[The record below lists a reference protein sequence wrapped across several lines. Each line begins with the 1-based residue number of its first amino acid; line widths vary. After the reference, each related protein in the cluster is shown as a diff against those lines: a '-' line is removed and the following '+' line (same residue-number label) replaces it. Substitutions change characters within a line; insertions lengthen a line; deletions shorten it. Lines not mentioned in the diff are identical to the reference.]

1 MLAGNL
7 SERCAGDAYPVIPRR
22 RRARRARLGICSQ
35 VLSARRRQISGRSSA
50 VSIRRE
56 AAVKPIRQNREDV
69 VRSAAERVSCG
80 EARGATAALR
90 LASEVAAPLRDY
102 REDPPAPGPTLTSSS
117 PGQLTSL
124 EKSVNDTTSSRVYLD
139 TEGFDSCGRPI
150 FRKEVGES
158 RRDFKREHQRVG
170 GE

>member
-1 MLAGNL
+1 M
-7 SERCAGDAYPVIPRR
+7 
-22 RRARRARLGICSQ
+22 
-35 VLSARRRQISGRSSA
+35 
-50 VSIRRE
+50 
-56 AAVKPIRQNREDV
+56 
-69 VRSAAERVSCG
+69 RSAAERVSCG

-139 TEGFDSCGRPI
+139 TEGFDSCGRPFFRGRPI
-150 FRKEVGES
+150 FRKVFVKKWES
-158 RRDFKREHQRVG
+158 RVETSSENTNEWEESNGACEERFNHKRWQHRSG
-170 GE
+170 C